1 MAIAIENN
9 RPRPFSCSQTPLE
22 DRIMKP
28 AMFTGSVVLSLLAGV
43 AMAQAPSPASDPAA
57 APSATTP
64 TQGTG
69 RGADF
74 ATVDRNKDGRVSSSE
89 ASVNSDLNTE
99 FSKLDA
105 NRDSYLSSDEFAKW
119 SKAEKPK
126 AGMPS
131 DSAVPAPTPR
141 ETIPPAAQ

>member
-1 MAIAIENN
+1 
-9 RPRPFSCSQTPLE
+9 
-22 DRIMKP
+22 MKP
-28 AMFTGSVVLSLLAGV
+28 ATFTGSVVLSLLAAGV
-43 AMAQAPSPASDPAA
+43 AIAQAPSPAEPTA
-57 APSATTP
+57 APTATAP
-64 TQGTG
+64 GQGA
-69 RGADF
+69 GADF

-141 ETIPPAAQ
+141 DTIPPAAQ